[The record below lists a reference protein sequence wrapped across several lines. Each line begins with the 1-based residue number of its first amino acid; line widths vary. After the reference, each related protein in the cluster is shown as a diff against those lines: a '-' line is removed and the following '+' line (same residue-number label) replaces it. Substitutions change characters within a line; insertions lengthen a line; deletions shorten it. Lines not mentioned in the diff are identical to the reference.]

1 VKVYEGAHLRNLALI
16 GHGHA
21 GKTTLVSAMLY
32 TAGATP
38 RFGRVDDGS
47 ATTDYDEEEIARKMS
62 IGTGLAFVEWGKT
75 DADKVKIN
83 LLDTPGFN
91 MFVHEAKM
99 VLPVVDAALVVVDGV
114 AGVEVVTQRVW
125 AYCNDID
132 LPRMIV
138 VNRMDRERAD
148 ANRVLESL
156 TNAFGRAV
164 TPLQLPIGSEKSLKG
179 IIDLVRMKAYT
190 YDMGGN
196 GKGKEGPIPDNMAD
210 VAKEAHER
218 LVELVAEGKDELM
231 EEFFEKGTIP
241 EEDLVPAL
249 HEAIREDKLFPV
261 LFTSGLGNI
270 GVDELMDFIVDYTP
284 AASEHHAITGQPAG
298 GNGEPPVRK
307 GTDNEPASVY
317 VFKTMSDAFAGRI
330 SYFKVFSGVL
340 KNDASLQNYNRNIQE
355 KFAHISLIQ
364 GKQAVPIP
372 ELHAGDIGS
381 VAKLRETLTGDTL
394 GDKSS
399 PIRYPVVQL
408 PEPAITFAIEPKSRA
423 DEDKLGVGLHKL
435 MEEDAMLRFF
445 RDPQTKEFLIAGTGQ
460 QHIEVV
466 VSKMKKRYHAEVV
479 LKAPKVP
486 YRETIRGKADVQGR
500 HKKQT
505 GGHGQYG
512 DCKIK
517 MEPLPRNS
525 EVEFEFVN
533 DIFGGAIPRNF
544 IPAVEKGIKDA
555 AARGY
560 LAGYPVVNF
569 RAILYDGSYHDVDS
583 NDLSFQMA
591 GRIAFRKAMEQAK
604 PTLLEPIMHVEI
616 TIPDEFAG
624 TIMGDLNSRRG
635 RIQGMDNK
643 AGNTIVKAEVPMA
656 EMLTYGADLTSMT
669 QGRGSFSMEMHH
681 YDTVPQQLQDKIIE
695 KAKAARGEVK
705 EEEE

>member
-1 VKVYEGAHLRNLALI
+1 MKVYEGANLRNIALI

-32 TAGATP
+32 TAGAAP
-38 RFGRVDDGS
+38 RLGRVDDGS

-62 IGTGLAFVEWGKT
+62 IATGLAFVEWGK
-75 DADKVKIN
+75 DAGSKVKIN

-125 AYCNDID
+125 NYCNDIE

-138 VNRMDRERAD
+138 VNRMDRDRAD
-148 ANRVLESL
+148 ANRVMESL
-156 TNAFGRAV
+156 VNAFGRAV
-164 TPLQLPIGSEKSLKG
+164 TPLQLPIGSEKSLSG
-179 IIDLVRMKAYT
+179 IVDLVRMKAYT
-190 YDMGGN
+190 YEMGGN
-196 GKGKEGPIPDNMAD
+196 GKGKEGPIPANMAE
-210 VAKEAHER
+210 VAKDAHEK

-231 EEFFEKGTIP
+231 EEFFETGTIP
-241 EEDLVPAL
+241 EEHLVPAL
-249 HEAIREDKLFPV
+249 HEAIREDKIFPV

-284 AASEHHAITGQPAG
+284 AASEHHAISGWTAEGGDPAT
-298 GNGEPPVRK
+298 RK
-307 GTDNEPASVY
+307 GTDAEPASVY

-340 KNDASLQNYNRNIQE
+340 KNDASLQNYNRNTVE

-364 GKQAVPIP
+364 GKQAVPIA
-372 ELHAGDIGS
+372 ELHAGDIGA
-381 VAKLRETLTGDTL
+381 VAKLKETLTGDTL
-394 GDKSS
+394 GDKAS
-399 PIRYPVVQL
+399 PIRYAGVQL

-517 MEPLPRNS
+517 MEPLPRDGA
-525 EVEFEFVN
+525 EFEFVN

-560 LAGYPVVNF
+560 LAGYPVVHF

-591 GRIAFRKAMEQAK
+591 GRIAFRKAMEMAK
-604 PTLLEPIMHVEI
+604 PTLLEPVMAVEI

-669 QGRGSFSMEMHH
+669 QGRGSFAMEMHH
-681 YDTVPQQLQDKIIE
+681 YDTVPQQLQDKIVE
-695 KAKAARGEVK
+695 KAKAERGEVK